1 MTTLTLKL
9 PESLDAQLTE
19 AVERQRASKT
29 ALLLEALREY
39 LARQAA
45 EPASESSTSQEPE
58 LTREYFEQYLKEHGV
73 PAPESFA
80 AKASKY
86 IGCAKGGPP
95 DLSTNKKYMEGFGES

>member
-19 AVERQRASKT
+19 VAERQRASKT

-45 EPASESSTSQEPE
+45 EPASGAVAQQEPE

-80 AKASKY
+80 AKAAKY
-86 IGCAKGGPP
+86 IGCIDVDGPT
-95 DLSTNKKYMEGFGES
+95 DLSTNPKHMEGFGE

>member
-19 AVERQRASKT
+19 VAERRRASKT

-39 LARQAA
+39 LARQAD
-45 EPASESSTSQEPE
+45 EPTSATAAQQEPE

-73 PAPESFA
+73 PAPESLPQRLRSTSA
-80 AKASKY
+80 APR
-86 IGCAKGGPP
+86 GPP

>member
-9 PESLDAQLTE
+9 PKPLDAQLTE
-19 AVERQRASKT
+19 AAKRRRASKT

-45 EPASESSTSQEPE
+45 EPISKSSTRQETE
-58 LTREYFEQYLKEHGV
+58 LTREYFEQYLKEHGE

-80 AKASKY
+80 AQAKKY
-86 IGCAKGGPP
+86 IGCVKGGPP
-95 DLSTNKKYMEGFGES
+95 DLSTNKDYLEGLGES